1 MHMTVGILKNSKNS
15 YHQGAYNLIIQNK
28 NT

>member
-1 MHMTVGILKNSKNS
+1 MHMSVGILKNSKNS

-28 NT
+28 NI